1 MRGPR
6 VRRCCAVVLVT
17 AAAAATVSLATAMT
31 GPPFPPADCAHRTD
45 AGPGGSFHGR
55 YNVVVGPLLFS
66 GLAAYAIP
74 PLSKRP
80 GYWMKSGAHL
90 LAGHTVTVT
99 ITGKA
104 RLSTGFVG
112 YGREDGRTTLADSRG
127 SVTFTA
133 CGSRHPS
140 GAGGQPSTF
149 WSGGFAAPPAPAC
162 IPLDLYV
169 DHSRVPRRVVIS
181 LAAGTCSATR

>member
-1 MRGPR
+1 MRGAR
-6 VRRCCAVVLVT
+6 VRRSAVVLVT
-17 AAAAATVSLATAMT
+17 VAGATTVFLTGALAR
-31 GPPFPPADCAHRTD
+31 PSFPPADCTHRTD
-45 AGPGGSFHGR
+45 AGDVGSLHGR
-55 YNVVVGPLLFS
+55 YNVVVGPLAFD
-66 GLAAYAIP
+66 GLTGYATP

-90 LAGHTVTVT
+90 LAGHTVTVK
-99 ITGKA
+99 ITGNA

-127 SVTFTA
+127 SVTFTS
-133 CGSRHPS
+133 CGRQVTGSH
-140 GAGGQPSTF
+140 AGGEPATF

-162 IPLDLYV
+162 IPLDFYV

-181 LAAGTCSATR
+181 LAAGTCPGAR